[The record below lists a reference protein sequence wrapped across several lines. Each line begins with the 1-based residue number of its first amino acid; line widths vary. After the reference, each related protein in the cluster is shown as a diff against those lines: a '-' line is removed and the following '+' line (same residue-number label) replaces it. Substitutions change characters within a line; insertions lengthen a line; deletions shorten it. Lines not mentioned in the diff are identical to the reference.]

1 MKADG
6 MNTDDSTSAIA
17 ISAAPTSSM
26 LLTAASCG
34 LRPASMLRSTF
45 STTTMASST
54 TMPIASTRPNSDRLL
69 SVKPNIA
76 MKKKVPMSDTG
87 MATIGMI
94 AARHVCR
101 NRITTSTTRII
112 ASPMVDSTAS
122 TDCWMNCVGL

>member
-6 MNTDDSTSAIA
+6 MNTDDSTRAIA

-34 LRPASMLRSTF
+34 ESPASILRSTF

-54 TMPIASTRPNSDRLL
+54 TMPIARTRPNKDRLL
-69 SVKPNIA
+69 SVKPNAA
-76 MKKKVPMSDTG
+76 MKKNVPINDTG

-94 AARHVCR
+94 AARQVCR
-101 NRITTSTTRII
+101 KRMTTSTTRMI

-122 TDCWMNCVGL
+122 TDC